1 MGWRSSLLRT
11 PSSFR
16 TTLEAKKMGRPD
28 NFAPRGVRP
37 SIHNTYD
44 SFLFINLDSLH
55 FLSDCPSGVGAQRVF
70 LTPPPPRYHH
80 VITTSHRTRRLPA
93 PSVLVKLSS
102 QTYQKGPTAWLE
114 LLDSLRH
121 GRCRLI
127 AITQLECVVYEI
139 TQSRGI
145 PPRWALPGPKNSPR
159 PLMPFLSSDIPR

>member
-16 TTLEAKKMGRPD
+16 TTLEAKKMERPD

-70 LTPPPPRYHH
+70 LTPPHPG
-80 VITTSHRTRRLPA
+80 T
-93 PSVLVKLSS
+93 
-102 QTYQKGPTAWLE
+102 
-114 LLDSLRH
+114 
-121 GRCRLI
+121 
-127 AITQLECVVYEI
+127 I
-139 TQSRGI
+139 TQSS
-145 PPRWALPGPKNSPR
+145 PALESGVFLRHPYCLNCRHRPIRKDQLHGWSYSTHCGMAGAVLLRSPSSNAWYMKL
-159 PLMPFLSSDIPR
+159 PNPAAFLLAGHFRVLRTLRDH